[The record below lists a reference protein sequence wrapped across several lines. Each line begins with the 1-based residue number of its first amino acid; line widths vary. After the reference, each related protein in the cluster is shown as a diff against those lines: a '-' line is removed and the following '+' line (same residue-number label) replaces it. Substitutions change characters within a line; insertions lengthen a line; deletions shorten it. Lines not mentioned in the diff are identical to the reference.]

1 MKIKSVLNVMAVG
14 MPLLV
19 GSHVAPAAEEG
30 SGGPFDT
37 ANFSGTVT
45 ITTDYVFR
53 GISFS
58 GEDPAIQGSMD
69 WAYENFYAGVWGSS
83 INGADYS
90 AELDY
95 YAGYASSIGPIY
107 YDLMLIY
114 FHFPGSNDT
123 FGGLETDQFETW
135 LTLGHEFS
143 DLPGSPDANVRWS
156 WSPDY
161 TLEDG
166 TSHYVRAG
174 VGFTLPYDI
183 GLDGYWGY
191 LDVEGDGAT
200 GPGGLFASPGFLDDG
215 YSYSHWSVGLTKS
228 LKGFDFDL
236 RYHETDEDAETAAF
250 YGADNMDDRIVFTV
264 SRSF

>member
-1 MKIKSVLNVMAVG
+1 MKIKSAITTMALG
-14 MPLLV
+14 MPLLA
-19 GSHVAPAAEEG
+19 GAPAVQAQDT
-30 SGGPFDT
+30 GGIFDIS
-37 ANFSGTVT
+37 NFSSTVT

-69 WAYENFYAGVWGSS
+69 WGYENFYAGVWGSS
-83 INGADYS
+83 IDGADFS

-95 YAGYASSIGPIY
+95 YGGYANSIGPIN

-114 FHFPGSNDT
+114 FHFPGSDDP
-123 FGGLETDQFETW
+123 FGGLENDQFETW
-135 LTLGHEFS
+135 LTLSHEFS
-143 DLPGSPDANVRWS
+143 DLPGSPNASVRWS
-156 WSPDY
+156 WSPDF

-166 TSHYVRAG
+166 NGNYVRAG
-174 VGFTLPYDI
+174 LGFTLPHGF

-191 LDVEGDGAT
+191 QDVEGDKAT
-200 GPGGLFASPGFLDDG
+200 GPGGLFAAPGFLDDG

-236 RYHETDEDAETAAF
+236 RYHETDEDDETAAF

-264 SRSF
+264 SRTF